1 MVHIEHDTLGEVIKS
16 ARQQSNL
23 TMEELADRLQVS
35 PRYLYRI
42 ENENRKP
49 SYELLFALI
58 RELSISP
65 DLIFYPEKRT
75 KDSELESLM
84 RRLYNC
90 DERSLEVIKATA
102 TALLEIAITNDT
114 DKK

>member
-1 MVHIEHDTLGEVIKS
+1 MVHIQHDTLGEVVKN
-16 ARQQSNL
+16 ARQKSNL

-42 ENENRKP
+42 ENEGKKP
-49 SYELLFALI
+49 SYDVLFALI

-65 DLIFYPEKRT
+65 DLIFYPEKPA
-75 KDSELESLM
+75 KDSKIETLI
-84 RRLYNC
+84 RQLYNC
-90 DERSLEVIKATA
+90 DERSLEVIKATT
-102 TALLEIAITNDT
+102 TALLETAITNNT

>member
-1 MVHIEHDTLGEVIKS
+1 MVHIQHDTLGEVVKN
-16 ARQQSNL
+16 ARQRSNL
-23 TMEELADRLQVS
+23 TMEELAYRLQVS

-42 ENENRKP
+42 ENEGKKP

-65 DLIFYPEKRT
+65 DLIFYQEKPK
-75 KDSELESLM
+75 KDSEMENLI
-84 RRLYNC
+84 RQLYSC
-90 DERSLEVIKATA
+90 DEHSLKVIKATV
-102 TALLEIAITNDT
+102 TALLDNT